1 LAVIYYTKDT
11 RRDTSVLNRLDN
23 IFDDCKL
30 NDIIFVKVGDEKE
43 VAKLGMDDS
52 PNLVYYE
59 NGIPNLYDGSLGDER
74 VVLDWLITQR
84 NSASIEDVTDELLR
98 SIVEDNEFVA
108 VFFSGLCADED
119 QDECELVREE
129 LEKIDHI
136 LDDHGI
142 VFVATHELEVAKE
155 NKIKR
160 FPALGL
166 FKNEEFVLYDGD
178 LTQEV
183 AVLRWLTSEET
194 LELPQ
199 KIEEVNEIMLS
210 RRIKSEDDI
219 FVFFYENNDI
229 FAQRLLKVME
239 VFDNK
244 LDKKDIDFVKIS
256 DDGIDKDYSLE
267 CLPAL
272 VHFKEGEPSVFQGD
286 LREEKGLQKW
296 IFSKVNNADNSL

>member
-1 LAVIYYTKDT
+1 MNFFE
-11 RRDTSVLNRLDN
+11 TSL
-23 IFDDCKL
+23 KM
-30 NDIIFVKVGDEKE
+30 K
-43 VAKLGMDDS
+43 
-52 PNLVYYE
+52 NLLLF
-59 NGIPNLYDGSLGDER
+59 ISGSLH
-74 VVLDWLITQR
+74 
-84 NSASIEDVTDELLR
+84 SIKRIDTFII
-98 SIVEDNEFVA
+98 SYT
-108 VFFSGLCADED
+108 FSGLCADDD

-142 VFVATHELEVAKE
+142 VFVATHELEIAKE

-166 FKNEEFVLYDGD
+166 FKNEEFVKYEGD
-178 LTQEV
+178 LTQEI

-194 LELPQ
+194 LDIPE

-210 RRIKSEDDI
+210 KRIKSEENI
-219 FVFFYENNDI
+219 FVFFYEDDDI
-229 FAQRLLKVME
+229 FAQRLLKFME
-239 VFDNK
+239 TVDNS

-272 VHFKEGEPSVFQGD
+272 VHFNSGAPTVFPGD
-286 LREEKGLQKW
+286 LR
-296 IFSKVNNADNSL
+296 